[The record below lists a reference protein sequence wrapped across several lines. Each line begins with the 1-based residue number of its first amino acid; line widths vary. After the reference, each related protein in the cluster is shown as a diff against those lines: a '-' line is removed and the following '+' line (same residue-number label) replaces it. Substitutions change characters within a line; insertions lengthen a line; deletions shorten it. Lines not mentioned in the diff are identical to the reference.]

1 MSTYENENEKTV
13 EDRNY
18 LDAET
23 FVELHGVD
31 ALQEFMLDE
40 TCPDCGGEVEFS
52 RGEQIAKAKVVIA
65 ECPDED
71 CWFGFYDTA
80 ANVEK
85 YNK

>member
-1 MSTYENENEKTV
+1 MSNPEHEQEKTV
-13 EDRNY
+13 EDRTY
-18 LDAET
+18 IDAKA
-23 FVELHGVD
+23 FVELHGEE
-31 ALQEFMLDE
+31 ALQEFILDE
-40 TCPDCGGEVEFS
+40 ICPDCGGEVEFS
-52 RGEQIAKAKVVIA
+52 KGEQTEKAKLVIA